1 MEKLQPRAFAKQVRL
16 CNFIAHHVVAHV
28 VLVMLCH
35 IMTLHGQHIP
45 CQRGRSLVLFGMLA
59 PKDWQQGYSG
69 SSGSRDWQGHWQSGT
84 SEGPYAPCL
93 HLDGWSVLTE
103 TAGVSSL

>member
-16 CNFIAHHVVAHV
+16 CTFIAHHVP
-28 VLVMLCH
+28 VMLCH

-59 PKDWQQGYSG
+59 PKDWHQGHSG
-69 SSGSRDWQGHWQSGT
+69 SQDWQGHWKSDT
-84 SEGPYAPCL
+84 WASAGPYAPCL
-93 HLDGWSVLTE
+93 HSDGWSVLTE